1 MTPDFANAV
10 DPVFLNVLRIL
21 ARIRDGNPPTQDDA
35 RNRARNLIA
44 EAEARVGQKR
54 DWELAKYALVA
65 WIDELL
71 IDSPWAGQS
80 WWKENSL
87 EVEAFRT
94 RDRATQ
100 FFVNAKEA
108 SSLTRRD
115 ALEIYYICVMLGF
128 RGLYRGEDAAFLA
141 DHLELPVTLEA
152 WVQQTAR
159 SIELGHSRPA
169 INFAPQPGSGAPPLD
184 GKFSMVG
191 ASLMTLVLL
200 ATSGMLTWLLLFV
213 L

>member
-1 MTPDFANAV
+1 MTPDFATAV

-21 ARIRDGNPPTQDDA
+21 ARIREGNPPTPDEA
-35 RNRARNLIA
+35 RSHARNLIA
-44 EAEARVGQKR
+44 EAEARVGQRR

-65 WIDELL
+65 WIDEML
-71 IDSPWAGQS
+71 IDSPWDGQG

-87 EVEAFRT
+87 EVETFRT

-100 FFVNAKEA
+100 FFANAKEA
-108 SSLTRRD
+108 STLTRRD
-115 ALEIYYICVMLGF
+115 ALEVYYVCVMLGF
-128 RGLYRGEDAAFLA
+128 RGLYRGDDAAFLA
-141 DHLELPVTLEA
+141 DQLELPPALGA
-152 WVQQTAR
+152 WVQQVAR

-169 INFAPQPGSGAPPLD
+169 INYAPQPGSGAPPLD

-200 ATSGMLTWLLLFV
+200 ATTGMATWLLLFV
-213 L
+213 F